1 MPLNRTVDVPDGT
14 SILEAAM
21 RHGVDI
27 EHACGGHCACAT
39 CHIYVTSG
47 NGLPEIEDLEA
58 DQLEEAVAR
67 RDTSRL
73 GCQLKPISDVV
84 VEIPS
89 R

>member
-1 MPLNRTVDVPDGT
+1 MPLNRTVEVADGT

-21 RHGVDI
+21 THGVDL

-39 CHIYVTSG
+39 CHVYVVSG
-47 NGLPEIEDLEA
+47 NGLPEVEDLEA

-67 RDTSRL
+67 RGTSRL
-73 GCQLKPISDVV
+73 GCQLKPSGDVV